1 MNASNQPAVPAVGRR
16 VMSMVYD
23 LMLLLAVL
31 FIAAF
36 LFVTLTRYTGQPH
49 IRPFF
54 QLYLLGVIGGYYL
67 WFWLHGGQTLPMK
80 TWHIRLEMTN
90 GEKITLGRA
99 LLRFALGW
107 LCLFGIGILWA
118 FFDHERQFLHDRLAG
133 TRLVSTKP

>member
-1 MNASNQPAVPAVGRR
+1 
-16 VMSMVYD
+16 MSMVYD
-23 LMLLLAVL
+23 AVLLLALL

-54 QLYLLGVIGGYYL
+54 QAYLLGVIAAYYL

-80 TWHIRLEMTN
+80 TWHVRLELAD
-90 GEKITLGRA
+90 GGAITLERA

-107 LCLFGIGILWA
+107 LCLLGIGIVWA
-118 FFDHERQFLHDRLAG
+118 FFDRERQFLHDRLAG
-133 TRLVSTKP
+133 TRLVSVDKP